1 MWKTLGRW
9 ARHTWL
15 DAADARRLV
24 APAAAERL
32 RAQVVTSERQHT
44 GQIRICIE
52 GGLPLSY
59 LWRQGR
65 ERLSSA
71 ALTRQRAVMMFSKLR
86 VWDTEH
92 NNGVLIYL
100 LLAERAI
107 ELVADRG
114 LARAVDTPAWQ
125 ALTDRLAASLR
136 AGRFEE
142 GLTQAVDDVSQWLAR
157 EFPAPVPGAA
167 RAPNELPDEPVFR

>member
-1 MWKTLGRW
+1 MLKTVGRW
-9 ARHTWL
+9 ARDIWL
-15 DAADARRLV
+15 DQADARRCV
-24 APAAAERL
+24 APAAAEHL
-32 RAQVVTSERQHT
+32 RARVVASERQHT

-52 GGLPLSY
+52 GGVPLSY

-65 ERLSSA
+65 ERLSPA
-71 ALTRQRAVMMFSKLR
+71 ALVRQRAVMMFAKLR

-114 LARAVDTPAWQ
+114 LARAVEPAAWQ
-125 ALTDRLAASLR
+125 ALAARLGLSLQS
-136 AGRFEE
+136 GRFED
-142 GLTQAVDDVSQWLAR
+142 GLTQAVDEISALLTLH
-157 EFPAPVPGAA
+157 FPAADAGASPVS
-167 RAPNELPDEPVFR
+167 NELPDEPVFR